1 EFERIGREGSDPKLR
16 REALW
21 QAAELYSQASQPKQS
36 INSYRFYIKQFPH
49 PAEDAIEAGYR
60 ISELYKAG
68 KQQQARGKWLSFI
81 IDTDSNAGKERTERT
96 RYLAANA
103 TFSLSETVYR
113 KYSAARLTLPLDKS
127 LAVKKRLMEKCLSM
141 YEQAAAY
148 KVADVTTAATY
159 RSADIYLQMGQSLM
173 ESQRP
178 VELSGE
184 ALEQYNFLLE
194 DQAWPFEEQAIAL
207 HKTNLERIRSGTWN
221 PWVEKSLQQLS
232 SLVPAHY
239 AKLERSTPYVETLH

>member
-1 EFERIGREGSDPKLR
+1 
-16 REALW
+16 
-21 QAAELYSQASQPKQS
+21 
-36 INSYRFYIKQFPH
+36 
-49 PAEDAIEAGYR
+49 
-60 ISELYKAG
+60 
-68 KQQQARGKWLSFI
+68 
-81 IDTDSNAGKERTERT
+81 
-96 RYLAANA
+96 
-103 TFSLSETVYR
+103 
-113 KYSAARLTLPLDKS
+113 
-127 LAVKKRLMEKCLSM
+127 M
-141 YEQAAAY
+141 
-148 KVADVTTAATY
+148 ADVTTAATY
-159 RSADIYLQMGQSLM
+159 RRADVYLQMCRSLM

-207 HKTNLERIRSGTWN
+207 HKTNIERIRSGTWN